1 MNINLDEL
9 GKKLHDKLD
18 SGIDQLKVAKAHLE
32 DVEKETKGAIQ
43 TKLNAA
49 KEILEAKKQEAS
61 AAKARLEELV
71 EAKKTETKAAVAEWK
86 ANHDQ
91 KKLEKRAERA
101 EKYADD
107 CVELALY
114 YAAEAGRTLTRGYKF
129 SVLMKSTHTVRVWR
143 LVPLLTATLFQFCF
157 REKIKMRN
165 LILTMCVLC
174 LSLAISA
181 CANLTAVDKPLSI
194 WTPDVDYSFG
204 DQMTG
209 DRSTELLVLLAFS
222 GGEPVPLPFP
232 MASSS
237 FSVCCLLR

>member
-114 YAAEAGRTLTRGYKF
+114 YAAEAGYKF

>member
-114 YAAEAGRTLTRGYKF
+114 YAAEA
-129 SVLMKSTHTVRVWR
+129 KSTHTVRVWR